1 MHACVYVHLLYACA
15 RVCCPEF
22 DQVNLKDSFGYVPL
36 FWATA
41 KARGEVVQVLLNAG
55 ADPDVQCHG
64 LSVVARAAMDST
76 AGILRALLAAGGCVN
91 TVKADGTTPL
101 LALAK

>member
-1 MHACVYVHLLYACA
+1 MHLLYACA
-15 RVCCPEF
+15 RVCCPGF